1 MLAPVRRFQR
11 FALATLMLAGA
22 LAPASAQP
30 CPPLRVRNP
39 GGNYIVPGS
48 IGDVEF
54 APGLALDGYVQ
65 RGAGPRASVVVVHGG
80 GWSAGSRVA
89 HVGQI
94 LETVTR
100 AGYHWFS
107 VDYRLG
113 GLARYEDSLTDLRS
127 ALAFI
132 RCRGAGMGIDPNRLV
147 LLGEDSGAHLAAL
160 LAAERPAGVVGAVLV
175 GGFYDLTAIANEA
188 RALDGDALARASPV
202 NHIVPRMPPLLVVH
216 GGADSEAPIGQARRF
231 CSGVARA
238 RGRCRLL
245 EVTGASHRS
254 ENWWPSQW
262 TYKRDLV
269 AWLSTVAPVRAAAH
283 RPPGG
288 NIQAGLQKDIGYN

>member
-132 RCRGAGMGIDPNRLV
+132 RCRGAGMGIDPNRLI

-160 LAAERPAGVVGAVLV
+160 LAAERPAGVLGAVLV
-175 GGFYDLTAIANEA
+175 GGFYDLRAVPAAAGKLDPAAIE
-188 RALDGDALARASPV
+188 RASPV
-202 NHIVPRMPPLLVVH
+202 ARIGSMPQLVVH
-216 GGADSEAPIGQARRF
+216 GGDDREAPIDHARTY
-231 CSGVARA
+231 CAASE
-238 RGRCRLL
+238 RCRFL
-245 EVTGASHRS
+245 EVPGASHRS

-262 TYKRDLV
+262 GYKREV
-269 AWLSTVAPVRAAAH
+269 VEWLAALAPVPSPAYV
-283 RPPGG
+283 P
-288 NIQAGLQKDIGYN
+288 K